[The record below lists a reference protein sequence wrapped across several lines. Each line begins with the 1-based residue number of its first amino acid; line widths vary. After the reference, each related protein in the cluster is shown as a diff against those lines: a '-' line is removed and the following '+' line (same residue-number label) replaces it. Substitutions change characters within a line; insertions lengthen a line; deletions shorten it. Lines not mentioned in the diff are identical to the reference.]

1 MNNPSLPETSGENQ
15 TNRRLKN
22 YKQIKTTKMNNSIIN
37 YISQFIELTEQEAK
51 IISEQN
57 LFRQCRKNEIL
68 LAEGKYAT
76 DCYFI
81 IKGCVRAYYIKDG
94 EERNTDFFFENQ
106 TIRPVSYQTKQPSQ
120 YYLSCLEESLIAIG
134 NEARNQKLVEQIP
147 KLSSLILQMNED
159 LLLQKTLELD
169 HFKNN
174 SPEERYKSLIENKP
188 ELLNRIPLFHLASF
202 LGITQVSLS
211 RMRRRIMVK

>member
-1 MNNPSLPETSGENQ
+1 
-15 TNRRLKN
+15 
-22 YKQIKTTKMNNSIIN
+22 MNNSIID
-37 YISQFIELTEQEAK
+37 YISQFIRLTEEEAN
-51 IISEQN
+51 ITCEQN
-57 LFRQCRKNEIL
+57 LFRQYPKNEIL

-76 DCYFI
+76 ECYFI

-106 TIRPVSYQTKQPSQ
+106 TIRPVSYQTKQPSE
-120 YYLSCLEESLIAIG
+120 YYLSCLEDCVIAVG
-134 NEARNQKLVEQIP
+134 NEARNQKLVVQIP
-147 KLSSLILQMNED
+147 KLSSLISQMNEE
-159 LLLQKTLELD
+159 LLLQKTLEFD
-169 HFKNN
+169 HFKSN
-174 SPEERYKSLIENKP
+174 SPEERYKNLLKNNP